1 MRERALHALI
11 IGIIRLEGDENVN
24 SNPPKVPNRQTVEKI
39 KNIISERINAIDS
52 EELNETLRHIDSI
65 IENWKLWEPSKY
77 QDFTNGDELPLM
89 FPAGSR
95 RNEAWGENRGF
106 ETPTSMRSVDASC
119 EAYVIENGYYQED

>member
-1 MRERALHALI
+1 M
-11 IGIIRLEGDENVN
+11 RLEGDASVN
-24 SNPPKVPNRQTVEKI
+24 NNPPKVPDRQTVEKI
-39 KNIISERINAIDS
+39 KRIIAERVNAVDP
-52 EELNETLRHIDSI
+52 EELDETLRHIDSI

-106 ETPTSMRSVDASC
+106 ETPTSMRNVDASC
-119 EAYVIENGYYQED
+119 EAYVIENGYYEEE